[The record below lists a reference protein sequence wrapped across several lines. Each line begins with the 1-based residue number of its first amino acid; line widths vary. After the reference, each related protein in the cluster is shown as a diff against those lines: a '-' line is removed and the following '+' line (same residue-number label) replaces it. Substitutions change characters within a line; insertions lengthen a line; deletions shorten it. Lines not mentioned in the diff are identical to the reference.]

1 MILKRLPD
9 EALKL
14 VAARFRV
21 LGEPVRLKL
30 LQLVC
35 EGEMSVTELVEAAG
49 AGQANVSKH
58 LGILLE
64 AGLVARRKE
73 GLNVFYRIADES
85 VIELCELVCRSLG
98 MRLAAQHEVIKQA
111 NRVGRKRTQPQGR

>member
-1 MILKRLPD
+1 MALKRLSD
-9 EALKL
+9 EALDL

-35 EGEMSVTELVEAAG
+35 EREMSVTELVERSG

-73 GLNVFYRIADES
+73 GLNVFYSMADES
-85 VIELCELVCRSLG
+85 VMELCDIVCRSLG
-98 MRLAAQHEVIKQA
+98 VRLAAQHNYFKHLK
-111 NRVGRKRTQPQGR
+111 RKP

>member
-1 MILKRLPD
+1 MNMRRLPG
-9 EALKL
+9 EALEL
-14 VAARFRV
+14 IAARFRV
-21 LGEPVRLKL
+21 LGEPVRLNL

-35 EGEMSVTELVEAAG
+35 EGEMSVTELVEATG
-49 AGQANVSKH
+49 ASQANVSKH

-85 VIELCELVCRSLG
+85 VIELCDIVCRSLG
-98 MRLAAQHEVIKQA
+98 VRLAAQHKVIKKA
-111 NRVGRKRTQPQGR
+111 TKI

>member
-1 MILKRLPD
+1 MTLKLLPD
-9 EALKL
+9 EALEL
-14 VAARFRV
+14 VATRFRV

-35 EGEMSVTELVEAAG
+35 EGEMSVTELVEASG

-85 VIELCELVCRSLG
+85 VIELCEIVCRSLG
-98 MRLAAQHEVIKQA
+98 VRFAAQHKMIKQA
-111 NRVGRKRTQPQGR
+111 TSIKRKQT

>member
-1 MILKRLPD
+1 MTLKLLPD
-9 EALKL
+9 EALEL
-14 VAARFRV
+14 VATRFRV

-35 EGEMSVTELVEAAG
+35 EGEMSVTKLVEASD

-58 LGILLE
+58 LGILLG

-85 VIELCELVCRSLG
+85 VIELCEIVCRSLG
-98 MRLAAQHEVIKQA
+98 VRFAAQHKVIKQA
-111 NRVGRKRTQPQGR
+111 TSIKRKQT

>member
-1 MILKRLPD
+1 MNLTRLSD
-9 EALKL
+9 EALDL
-14 VAARFRV
+14 IAVRFRV

-35 EGEMSVTELVEAAG
+35 EGEMSVTELVEVSG

-58 LGILLE
+58 LGILLD

-73 GLNVFYRIADES
+73 GLKVFYRIADES
-85 VIELCELVCRSLG
+85 VKELCEIVCRSLG
-98 MRLAAQHEVIKQA
+98 VRLAAQQKVIKRA
-111 NRVGRKRTQPQGR
+111 TNSRSN

>member
-1 MILKRLPD
+1 MNMNRLPD
-9 EALKL
+9 EALEL
-14 VAARFRV
+14 VAGRFRV

-35 EGEMSVTELVEAAG
+35 EGEMSVTELVEASG

-85 VIELCELVCRSLG
+85 VKELCEIVCRSISV
-98 MRLAAQHEVIKQA
+98 RLAAQHKVIKRA
-111 NRVGRKRTQPQGR
+111 TNVR

>member
-1 MILKRLPD
+1 MNLMRLPD
-9 EALKL
+9 EALEL
-14 VAARFRV
+14 IAARFRV
-21 LGEPVRLKL
+21 LGEPLRLKL

-35 EGEMSVTELVEAAG
+35 EGEMSVTELVAASG

-73 GLNVFYRIADES
+73 GFTSSTRVADES
-85 VIELCELVCRSLG
+85 VIELCEIVCRSLG
-98 MRLAAQHEVIKQA
+98 RAARRAAH
-111 NRVGRKRTQPQGR
+111 GH

>member
-1 MILKRLPD
+1 MTLKLLPD
-9 EALKL
+9 EALEL
-14 VAARFRV
+14 VATRFRV

-35 EGEMSVTELVEAAG
+35 EGEMSVTELVEASD

-58 LGILLE
+58 LGILLG

-85 VIELCELVCRSLG
+85 VVELCEIVCRSLG
-98 MRLAAQHEVIKQA
+98 VRFAAQHKVIKQA
-111 NRVGRKRTQPQGR
+111 NGVRRKRT